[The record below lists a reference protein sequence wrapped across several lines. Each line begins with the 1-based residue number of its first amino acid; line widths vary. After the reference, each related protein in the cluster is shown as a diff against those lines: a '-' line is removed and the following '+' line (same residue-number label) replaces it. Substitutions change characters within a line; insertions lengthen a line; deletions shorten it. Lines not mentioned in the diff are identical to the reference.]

1 MDQPDVFCA
10 EQWYSYH
17 VFLRMRYLVDPNG
30 RYGDIGGKILV
41 TLRLNGKGKALSV
54 SDFIKQ
60 NGWEDTLVT
69 RHRVRQALAGFLK
82 NGKVFR
88 PVRGR
93 YAYFVKQEEAVY
105 E

>member
-10 EQWYSYH
+10 EQWYSYD
-17 VFLRMRYLVDPNG
+17 VFLRMRHLVDPNG

-60 NGWEDTLVT
+60 NDWEDTLAT
-69 RHRVRQALAGFLK
+69 RHRVRQALVGFLR
-82 NGKVFR
+82 NGKVVR
-88 PVRGR
+88 PMRGY
-93 YAYFVKQEEAVY
+93 YAHAIE
-105 E
+105 